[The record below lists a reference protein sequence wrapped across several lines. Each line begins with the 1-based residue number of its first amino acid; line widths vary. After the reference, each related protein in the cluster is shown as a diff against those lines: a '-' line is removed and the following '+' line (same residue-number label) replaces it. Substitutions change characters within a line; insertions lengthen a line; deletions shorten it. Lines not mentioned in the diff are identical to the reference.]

1 MKSQTLN
8 PQIYSLLVCLS
19 PLVLLPCQSVGDDA
33 EKAVRLPG
41 VHMSSFSPSP
51 RGPHRSEDAWD
62 VLSNG
67 PRFGPLCILGYQP
80 ALHIP
85 VTVLGGI

>member
-8 PQIYSLLVCLS
+8 PQIYSLQVCLS
-19 PLVLLPCQSVGDDA
+19 PLVLLPSQSAGDDT
-33 EKAVRLPG
+33 EKAVRLPV
-41 VHMSSFSPSP
+41 VHMSSFSLSP

-67 PRFGPLCILGYQP
+67 PCFGPLCILGYQP